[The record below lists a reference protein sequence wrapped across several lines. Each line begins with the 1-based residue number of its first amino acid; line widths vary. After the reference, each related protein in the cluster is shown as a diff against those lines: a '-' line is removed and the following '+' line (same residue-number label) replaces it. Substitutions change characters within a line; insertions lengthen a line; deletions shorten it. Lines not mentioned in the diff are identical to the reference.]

1 MRIVSNV
8 VACSTALLIAAASA
22 TAQDYAAGPRAGATV
37 RFKVVDRTS
46 ESILPTTRTCEGSVF
61 GTVADTILIKP
72 EYGCLKNNSARTE
85 ISDVHIEGKNRGS
98 RLQHF
103 VYATLIGAIAG
114 GVIGRL
120 VAGDGCT
127 IPGCDDAGFAI
138 AVITTAGMVVG
149 ATAGGAVGVA
159 LPAGRQWQRLTG
171 IPSLVTLNGVPIL
184 HF

>member
-8 VACSTALLIAAASA
+8 LACSTALLIAAASA
-22 TAQDYAAGPRAGATV
+22 AAQDFAVGPRAGATV
-37 RFKVVDRTS
+37 RFKIVDRTN
-46 ESILPTTRTCEGSVF
+46 ESVLRTSRTCEGVIF
-61 GTVADTILIKP
+61 GTVSDTILIEP
-72 EYGCLKNNSARTE
+72 ERTCLKNNSARTE
-85 ISDVHIEGKNRGS
+85 IGDLHIEGENRGS

-103 VYATLIGAIAG
+103 VYAGLLGAIAG

-120 VAGDGCT
+120 LAGDGCT

-138 AVITTAGMVVG
+138 GVITTAGVAVG
-149 ATAGGAVGVA
+149 ATAGGAVGLA

-171 IPSLVTLNGVPIL
+171 IPSLVTSNGVPIL